1 MQLSDQQV
9 AGVIKANQFLDDK
22 ALAEAQQQAVGA
34 KQSLWQYVVEHDLV
48 TDDKIGAAV
57 AKELKL
63 PFVALTK
70 TAIPDDVLQVIP
82 EEMARTHRI
91 IAFDRDEKGIK
102 VALTDPAKQAPLKM
116 LAKKTG
122 QPILPHYATDID
134 IDNTLSLYKKDLQK
148 SFEQFLEEGITA
160 SGDLNEDLPVEKMVD
175 LLLTTA
181 YKENASDIHIEP
193 GEKKSLVRFRIDG
206 ILHDVLV
213 VPKAIHDRIITRLKV
228 LSSLRTDEHHAA
240 QDGKIRLDMKEE
252 RLDLRISILPIVD
265 GEKVVM
271 RLLSSKSKTFS
282 LPDLGMNESDH
293 AKVVKGYSRA
303 HGMILSTGPTGSGK
317 TTSIYSILKVLNT
330 REKNIT
336 SIEDPAEYKVA
347 GANQVQVNPK
357 TNLTFAQGLRSIL
370 RQDPDYVFVGEIRDS
385 ETATIAVNA
394 AMTGHLV
401 VSTLHTNSAAAT
413 FPRLIDM
420 GVEPF
425 LVASTVNV
433 VIGQRLVRK
442 ICPECRVSYIMTVE
456 ELKKNFS
463 EEAIMKHYVPVGK
476 NKEMRFYK
484 GEGCKKCHFTG
495 YQGRIGI
502 YEVLEVTK
510 EIRELVTAKK
520 DSDVIEQMAVQ
531 QGTTLM
537 LDDGLD
543 KVAKGLTTIEEV
555 LRVTTT
561 EAE

>member
-9 AGVIKANQFLDDK
+9 AGVIKTNKFLDDK
-22 ALAEAQQQAVGA
+22 ALAESQKQAVGA
-34 KQSLWQYVVEHDLV
+34 KQGLWQYVVEHDLV
-48 TDDKIGAAV
+48 ADDKIGAAV
-57 AKELKL
+57 AKELQL
-63 PFVALTK
+63 PFVVLTK
-70 TAIPDDVLQVIP
+70 TAIPDDILQVIP
-82 EEMARTHRI
+82 EDMARQYRM
-91 IAFDRDEKGIK
+91 IAFDRDDKGIS
-102 VALTDPAKQAPLKM
+102 VGMANSGQELPLKM

-122 QPILPHYATDID
+122 QPILPHYATDLD
-134 IDNTLSLYKKDLQK
+134 IDNTLALYKKDLQK
-148 SFEQFLEEGITA
+148 SFEQFLDEGITA

-181 YKENASDIHIEP
+181 YKESASDIHIEP

-213 VPKAIHDRIITRLKV
+213 VPKAIHDRVVTRLKV

-271 RLLSSKSKTFS
+271 RLLSSKSKSFS
-282 LPDLGMNESDH
+282 LPDLGMNEADNT
-293 AKVVKGYSRA
+293 KVIKGYSRA

-401 VSTLHTNSAAAT
+401 LSTLHTNSAAAT

-433 VIGQRLVRK
+433 VVGQRLVRK
-442 ICPECRVSYIMTVE
+442 ICPECRVSYVMTLE
-456 ELKKNFS
+456 ELKKHFN
-463 EEAIMKHYVPVGK
+463 EESITKHYVPVGK
-476 NKEMRFYK
+476 NKEMRLYK
-484 GEGCKKCHFTG
+484 GEGCKRCHFTG

-510 EIRELVTAKK
+510 AIRELITAKK
-520 DSDVIEQMAVQ
+520 DSDLIEKQAIADGMTV
-531 QGTTLM
+531 M

-543 KVAKGLTTIEEV
+543 KVAKGATTIEEV
-555 LRVTTT
+555 LRVTST

>member
-9 AGVIKANQFLDDK
+9 AGLIKTNQFLEDK
-22 ALAEAQQQAVGA
+22 SLAEAQKQAVGA
-34 KQSLWQYVVEHDLV
+34 KQGLWQYVVEHDLV
-48 TDDKIGAAV
+48 ADDKIGAAV

-82 EEMARTHRI
+82 EEVARKHKI
-91 IAFDRDEKGIK
+91 ISFDRDEKGVK
-102 VALTDPAKQAPLKM
+102 VALGNPQRQEALKL

-122 QPILPHYATDID
+122 QSILPYYATEID
-134 IDNTLSLYKKDLQK
+134 IANTLTLYKKDLQK
-148 SFEQFLEEGITA
+148 TFEKYLEEGITA
-160 SGDLNEDLPVEKMVD
+160 GGDLNEDLPMEKMVD

-181 YKENASDIHIEP
+181 YKEGASDIHIEP

-213 VPKAIHDRIITRLKV
+213 VPKALHDRIVTRLKV
-228 LSSLRTDEHHAA
+228 LSSLRTDEHHSS
-240 QDGKIRLDMKEE
+240 QDGKLRLDMREE
-252 RLDLRISILPIVD
+252 RLDLRISILPLTE
-265 GEKVVM
+265 GEKVVL
-271 RLLSSKSKTFS
+271 RLLSSKSKSFS
-282 LPDLGMNESDH
+282 LVDLGMNENDH
-293 AKVVKGYSRA
+293 KKVMKGYQRA

-317 TTSIYSILKVLNT
+317 TTTIYSILKVLNT

-336 SIEDPAEYKVA
+336 TIEDPAEYKVA
-347 GANQVQVNPK
+347 GANQVQVNTK

-401 VSTLHTNSAAAT
+401 LSTLHTNSAAAT

-442 ICPECRVSYIMTVE
+442 ICSECRISYTVTQA
-456 ELKKNFS
+456 ELLEHFS
-463 EEAIMKHYVPVGK
+463 AESIEKHYVPVGK
-476 NKEMRFYK
+476 NKEMRLYK

-502 YEVLEVTK
+502 YEVMDVSK
-510 EIRELVTAKK
+510 AIRELITAKK
-520 DSDVIEQMAVQ
+520 DSDIIEKKAVEE
-531 QGTTLM
+531 GTTLM

-543 KVAKGLTTIEEV
+543 KISKGMTTIEEV